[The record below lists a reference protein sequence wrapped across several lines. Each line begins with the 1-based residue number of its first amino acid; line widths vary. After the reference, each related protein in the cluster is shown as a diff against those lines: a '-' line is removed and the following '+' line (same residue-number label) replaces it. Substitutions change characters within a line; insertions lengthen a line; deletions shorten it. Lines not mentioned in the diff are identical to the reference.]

1 MRWPVLNTAAI
12 MSAAPRTLRRL
23 RALTGLPLRGPMP
36 ASDVDL
42 SRVDL
47 FRLAAEVIS
56 VYAANLRLVRLL
68 AREYRFRPMFFW
80 QPVITTKRFRTPDEQ
95 RWENDYT
102 TDPSRR
108 RTLYEAIIAERRS
121 RPELAGALDTFDLS
135 ALFDEHREPVY
146 I

>member
-1 MRWPVLNTAAI
+1 M
-12 MSAAPRTLRRL
+12 
-23 RALTGLPLRGPMP
+23 
-36 ASDVDL
+36 DL

-68 AREYRFRPMFFW
+68 AREYRFRPIFFW

-102 TDPSRR
+102 TDPARR
-108 RTLYEAIIAERRS
+108 RTLWYGPRADPMCPS
-121 RPELAGALDTFDLS
+121 
-135 ALFDEHREPVY
+135 REPAEHNERLLRHEHHEPMP
-146 I
+146 